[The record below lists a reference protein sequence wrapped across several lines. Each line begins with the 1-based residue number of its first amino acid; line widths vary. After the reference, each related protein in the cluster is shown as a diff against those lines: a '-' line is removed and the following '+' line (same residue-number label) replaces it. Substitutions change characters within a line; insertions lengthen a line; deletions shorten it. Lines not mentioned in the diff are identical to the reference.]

1 MKNWMRNSGGGVV
14 GSAKRSEAGLTE
26 EEADRVNAYE
36 ARLHEVTSHLVT
48 EEEVD
53 ELLLQAKIEVARRNA
68 IASHQGVLVGSP
80 PCEAEGRKNSSPL
93 RTAAKVGV
101 SLLGDI
107 ISLWIVFMVMYFAV
121 ASHLNAINDIV
132 KVLIFCGGGMTAGA
146 VSTNFRRSFRRRQDR
161 ARADDPKFEPWWR
174 ERMNILAEGVGTV
187 KLPPALRVLDIAFS
201 VISMASMSVP
211 MAIGYLLIRSKGRDV
226 LERQPRVGQGG
237 RVFVRYKFNV
247 HVSESG
253 TPATHSDLF
262 LMRSG
267 IEQLP
272 RLWNLFNGDLTLV
285 GPKPENPSLAIRYPQ
300 ACRWVF
306 AHRPGLTGP
315 VSPEL
320 RTWLTVNKFDA
331 DTYLTRIVPLQS
343 AYDRYYFALPA
354 VRQFCIMVRALLLLM
369 VPLIVENMMLSE
381 RSRNSRGHEGGKTQS
396 RPMPVMPATDCV
408 PASEQVSRVTKW
420 SRHEYDRAFA

>member
-14 GSAKRSEAGLTE
+14 GSAERSEAGLTE

-36 ARLHEVTSHLVT
+36 ARLHEVTSSLAT
-48 EEEVD
+48 EKEVD

-68 IASHQGVLVGSP
+68 IAAHQGVPAGSP
-80 PCEAEGRKNSSPL
+80 PCETEGRRRSPL
-93 RTAAKVGV
+93 RTAAEMGV

-107 ISLWIVFMVMYFAV
+107 ISLWLVFMVMYFAV
-121 ASHLNAINDIV
+121 APHLNAINDIM
-132 KVLIFCGGGMTAGA
+132 KVLIFAGGGMTAGA
-146 VSTNFRRSFRRRQDR
+146 VSSNFRRTFKRRQDR
-161 ARADDPKFEPWWR
+161 AEAIHPTFEPWWR
-174 ERMNILAEGVGTV
+174 ERMEILAEGVGIV
-187 KLPPALRVLDIAFS
+187 KLSPVMRVIDIAFS
-201 VISMASMSVP
+201 VVSMALMSIP
-211 MAIGYLLIRSKGRDV
+211 LAIGYLLIKSKGRAA

-262 LMRSG
+262 LVRSG

-272 RLWNLFNGDLTLV
+272 RLWNLLNGDLTLV
-285 GPKPENPSLAIRYPQ
+285 GPKPENPALAIRYPRS
-300 ACRWVF
+300 CRWVF

-331 DTYLTRIVPLQS
+331 DTYLTQIVPLQS
-343 AYDRYYFALPA
+343 AYDRYYFALPT
-354 VRQFCIMVRALLLLM
+354 VRQLCIMARALLLLM
-369 VPLIVENMMLSE
+369 VPLMVENKMLSE
-381 RSRNSRGHEGGKTQS
+381 RSRTSHGRKGERAQS
-396 RPMPVMPATDCV
+396 QPVPVMPTTDCV
-408 PASEQVSRVTKW
+408 PTGEQVSQVTKW
-420 SRHEYDRAFA
+420 SRHEYDQAFA

>member
-1 MKNWMRNSGGGVV
+1 MKNWMRDSGGGVV
-14 GSAKRSEAGLTE
+14 GSAERGEAELTE

-36 ARLHEVTSHLVT
+36 ARLHEVTSYLAT
-48 EEEVD
+48 EKEVD
-53 ELLLQAKIEVARRNA
+53 ELLLQAKIEVARRST
-68 IASHQGVLVGSP
+68 IAAHQGVPAGSP
-80 PCEAEGRKNSSPL
+80 PCETEGRKKSSPL
-93 RTAAKVGV
+93 RAAAKMGV

-107 ISLWIVFMVMYFAV
+107 ISLWIVFMVMYFTV
-121 ASHLNAINDIV
+121 APHLDAINYIA

-146 VSTNFRRSFRRRQDR
+146 VSANFRRSFKRRQDR
-161 ARADDPKFEPWWR
+161 AEAAHPKFEPWWR
-174 ERMNILAEGVGTV
+174 ERMEILAKGVGSV
-187 KLPPALRVLDIAFS
+187 KLPFALRVLDIAFS
-201 VISMASMSVP
+201 VVSMAGMSVP
-211 MAIGYLLIRSKGRDV
+211 LTIGYLLVKSKGRAV

-237 RVFVRYKFNV
+237 RVFFRYKFNV

-253 TPATHSDLF
+253 NPATHSDLF
-262 LMRSG
+262 LIRSG

-300 ACRWVF
+300 SCRWVF

-315 VSPEL
+315 VTPEL

-354 VRQFCIMVRALLLLM
+354 VRQLCIMARALLLLV
-369 VPLIVENMMLSE
+369 VPPVVENMMLSE
-381 RSRNSRGHEGGKTQS
+381 RSRTSHEHENVRAQS
-396 RPMPVMPATDCV
+396 RPMPVMPATDCA
-408 PASEQVSRVTKW
+408 PAGEQASQVMKW
-420 SRHEYDRAFA
+420 SRHEYDGVFA

>member
-14 GSAKRSEAGLTE
+14 GSAQRSEAGLTE

-36 ARLHEVTSHLVT
+36 ARLHEVTSYLAT
-48 EEEVD
+48 ENEVD

-68 IASHQGVLVGSP
+68 IASHQGVPAGPP
-80 PCEAEGRKNSSPL
+80 PCEAEGRRRSPL
-93 RTAAKVGV
+93 RTAAEMGV

-107 ISLWIVFMVMYFAV
+107 ISLWVVFMVMYFTV
-121 ASHLNAINDIV
+121 APHLNAINDIV
-132 KVLIFCGGGMTAGA
+132 KVLIFAGAGMTAGA
-146 VSTNFRRSFRRRQDR
+146 VSSNFRRSFKRRQDR
-161 ARADDPKFEPWWR
+161 AEAIHPKFEPWWR
-174 ERMNILAEGVGTV
+174 ERMEILTKSVGIV
-187 KLPPALRVLDIAFS
+187 KLPPVMRVIDIAFS
-201 VISMASMSVP
+201 VVSMASMSVP
-211 MAIGYLLIRSKGRDV
+211 LAIGYILVKSKGRDA

-253 TPATHSDLF
+253 TPATNSDLF
-262 LMRSG
+262 LIRSG

-272 RLWNLFNGDLTLV
+272 QLWNLFNGDLTLV

-300 ACRWVF
+300 SCRWVF
-306 AHRPGLTGP
+306 AYRPGVTGP

-343 AYDRYYFALPA
+343 TYDQYYFALPT
-354 VRQFCIMVRALLLLM
+354 VRQLGIMARALLLLM
-369 VPLIVENMMLSE
+369 VPLIVENTMLSG
-381 RSRNSRGHEGGKTQS
+381 RPRNSRRHKDERAQS
-396 RPMPVMPATDCV
+396 RPVPVMPTTDCV
-408 PASEQVSRVTKW
+408 PTGEQVSQVTKW
-420 SRHEYDRAFA
+420 SRHEYDQAFA

>member
-1 MKNWMRNSGGGVV
+1 MKNWMRDSGGGVV
-14 GSAKRSEAGLTE
+14 GSAERSEAGLTD

-36 ARLHEVTSHLVT
+36 ARLHEVTSYLAT
-48 EEEVD
+48 ENEVD

-68 IASHQGVLVGSP
+68 IASHQGVPAGSP
-80 PCEAEGRKNSSPL
+80 PCEAGERKRSPL
-93 RTAAKVGV
+93 RTAAEMGV

-107 ISLWIVFMVMYFAV
+107 ISLWIVFMVMCFTV
-121 ASHLNAINDIV
+121 APHLNAVNDIA
-132 KVLIFCGGGMTAGA
+132 KVLIFAGVSMIAGA
-146 VSTNFRRSFRRRQDR
+146 VSSNFRRFLKRRQDR
-161 ARADDPKFEPWWR
+161 AEAIHPKFEPWWR
-174 ERMNILAEGVGTV
+174 ERMEILAKGVGIV
-187 KLPPALRVLDIAFS
+187 KLPPAMRVIDIAFS
-201 VISMASMSVP
+201 VVSMASMSVP
-211 MAIGYLLIRSKGRDV
+211 LAIGYLLVKSKRRDA

-237 RVFVRYKFNV
+237 SVFMRYKFNV

-262 LMRSG
+262 LIRSG

-300 ACRWVF
+300 SCRWVF
-306 AHRPGLTGP
+306 AYRPGLTGP

-343 AYDRYYFALPA
+343 AYDRYYFALPT
-354 VRQFCIMVRALLLLM
+354 VRQLCIMARALLLLM
-369 VPLIVENMMLSE
+369 VPLIVENTMLSE
-381 RSRNSRGHEGGKTQS
+381 RSRNSHGHKDERAQS
-396 RPMPVMPATDCV
+396 RPV
-408 PASEQVSRVTKW
+408 PAMPTTDRMPTSGQVSQVTKW
-420 SRHEYDRAFA
+420 SRHEYDQAFA

>member
-1 MKNWMRNSGGGVV
+1 MKNWMWDSGDGVV
-14 GSAKRSEAGLTE
+14 GSAERSEAGLTE

-36 ARLHEVTSHLVT
+36 ARLHEVTSYLAT
-48 EEEVD
+48 EQEVD

-68 IASHQGVLVGSP
+68 IAAHQGVLASSP
-80 PCEAEGRKNSSPL
+80 PREAEGRKKRSPL
-93 RTAAKVGV
+93 RTAAEMGV

-107 ISLWIVFMVMYFAV
+107 ISLWIVFMVMYFTV
-121 ASHLNAINDIV
+121 APHLNAINDIAR
-132 KVLIFCGGGMTAGA
+132 VLIFVGAGMTAGA
-146 VSTNFRRSFRRRQDR
+146 VSSNFRRSFKRRQER
-161 ARADDPKFEPWWR
+161 SGAIQSQFEPWWR
-174 ERMNILAEGVGTV
+174 ERMEILAKGVGSV
-187 KLPPALRVLDIAFS
+187 KLPPLMRIIDIAFA
-201 VISMASMSVP
+201 VFSMASMSIP
-211 MAIGYLLIRSKGRDV
+211 LAIGYLLVKSKGRDA

-237 RVFVRYKFNV
+237 RVFMRYKFNV
-247 HVSESG
+247 HASESG
-253 TPATHSDLF
+253 SPATHSDLF

-300 ACRWVF
+300 SCRWVF

-343 AYDRYYFALPA
+343 AYDRYYFALST
-354 VRQFCIMVRALLLLM
+354 VGQLCIMARAVLLLM

-381 RSRNSRGHEGGKTQS
+381 RSRTSHGHKGGKAQN
-396 RPMPVMPATDCV
+396 RAMPLMPASGGI
-408 PASEQVSRVTKW
+408 PAGEQVSQVTKW
-420 SRHEYDRAFA
+420 SRHEYDQAFA